1 MSTYLYLERPYGET
15 YGDVI
20 TKFYLIDS
28 LPNFLRYGA
37 PRSPALRMREG
48 SANI

>member
-1 MSTYLYLERPYGET
+1 MSTYLYLERPYGGT

>member
-1 MSTYLYLERPYGET
+1 MSTYFYLERPYGGT

-28 LPNFLRYGA
+28 LPNFLSHGA
-37 PRSPALRMREG
+37 NLKHSLTLTG
-48 SANI
+48 